1 MESLTSEDNNS
12 FDIELAFLYNY
23 SMTRDPKYLKELELL
38 YFMGSLDMTEINK
51 IQDFMNFVNNL
62 PD

>member
-1 MESLTSEDNNS
+1 MESLNSENNNS

-23 SMTRDPKYLKELELL
+23 SMTRNPKYLKELELL
-38 YFMGSLDMTEINK
+38 YFMSSLDNHEINK